1 MLPDHTPILTHFYTD
16 LWTPATDPSMFR
28 CMQINIPILLLV
40 LTTDLATVNL
50 IQNVIS
56 FFDPSHLAL
65 CWHWKLLVYVR
76 QVCFSVFAYLCGQL
90 VLCTTTDLKL
100 SIRQRCLS
108 KVPQSALNTIIVNT
122 EKKFPSPIYDWER
135 SFCYPS
141 FRVGWA
147 IHFKCIGGK
156 FSLVLSVFLTTW

>member
-122 EKKFPSPIYDWER
+122 EKKLASQVLFMTGKDHSELGGLYT
-135 SFCYPS
+135 
-141 FRVGWA
+141 
-147 IHFKCIGGK
+147 KCIGGK